1 MKTFMLLLAFTIT
14 EPSGIESDEIVNV
27 LSRHF
32 DTKPECVEFVQDW
45 EDTIRSRGLD
55 AVQDMLKD
63 GWTVELVHVG
73 CTEKPNLEVLTG
85 LEEAPVGKNVLE
97 EGNDE
102 TDPWNDK

>member
-14 EPSGIESDEIVNV
+14 EPSGVERDEIVNV

-55 AVQDMLKD
+55 AVQNMLKD
-63 GWTVELVHVG
+63 GWKVELVHVG

-85 LEEAPVGKNVLE
+85 IEEAPFEKVNEGK
-97 EGNDE
+97 DE
-102 TDPWNDK
+102 TAAWEEQ

>member
-14 EPSGIESDEIVNV
+14 EPSGIERDEIVNV

-32 DTKPECVEFVQDW
+32 DTKPECVEFVIDW

-63 GWTVELVHVG
+63 DWTVELVHVG
-73 CTEKPNLEVLTG
+73 CTEKPNLEVVKG
-85 LEEAPVGKNVLE
+85 LEEAPFDNDD
-97 EGNDE
+97 DE
-102 TDPWNDK
+102 TDPGNEK

>member
-1 MKTFMLLLAFTIT
+1 
-14 EPSGIESDEIVNV
+14 
-27 LSRHF
+27 
-32 DTKPECVEFVQDW
+32 
-45 EDTIRSRGLD
+45 
-55 AVQDMLKD
+55 MLKD